1 MPALPAARLS
11 PFVTERELPFWQDI
25 LPLGERRFW
34 HVHMPVFCPG
44 EKSGG
49 MHLVLSGSFRAV
61 AFSRSGQQR
70 TLWIMRAHSL
80 IGEVSLLTDSAAI
93 YLMECEDE
101 GETVFFPARPC
112 GKRFFP
118 PIPKWDSA
126 SCAFWRSSCASRV
139 RIRKRGTS
147 CPPEK
152 GWGTFCC
159 TEAAKQVALCAY
171 HTLNWR
177 NFWDCTGS
185 P

>member
-1 MPALPAARLS
+1 MRSDRPHAKETSMPALPAARLS

-101 GETVFFPARPC
+101 GETVFFPRATLREKILPAHPEV
-112 GKRFFP
+112 GLSIMRILALKLRVQSE
-118 PIPKWDSA
+118 DSQA
-126 SCAFWRSSCASRV
+126 WNFMSA
-139 RIRKRGTS
+139 RKRVGGLS
-147 CPPEK
+147 
-152 GWGTFCC
+152 
-159 TEAAKQVALCAY
+159 AAQKRRNRWPCA
-171 HTLNWR
+171 HITR
-177 NFWDCTGS
+177 
-185 P
+185 